1 MKRTSTLYH
10 QEKNFMKKP
19 ILWEVVI
26 MEIDEFYIYL
36 QQTIHFLSGNYVFG
50 IFPS

>member
-1 MKRTSTLYH
+1 MK
-10 QEKNFMKKP
+10 EP

-36 QQTIHFLSGNYVFG
+36 QQTINFLNGNYVFG
-50 IFPS
+50 IFLSRKEFQKLQ

>member
-10 QEKNFMKKP
+10 QEKKTHEESNLME
-19 ILWEVVI
+19 IVI
-26 MEIDEFYIYL
+26 KEIDEFYIYL